1 MESTLLI
8 ISYTQVLM
16 HIILGGPCI
25 LIARVRD
32 VRLHEG
38 LRSFMVSVLNWTII
52 FERSQVWSG
61 ADGRI
66 HTGKTRVYKR
76 LDFVYVGY
84 SNMFDVPK

>member
-1 MESTLLI
+1 
-8 ISYTQVLM
+8 
-16 HIILGGPCI
+16 
-25 LIARVRD
+25 
-32 VRLHEG
+32 
-38 LRSFMVSVLNWTII
+38 MVSVLNWTII